1 MGFNL
6 SECSSYLPTQRPANE
21 MNRTAVVSHSLSRE
35 EISFPEK
42 LFGCIS
48 QAKNATRQIATR
60 RVANVH
66 LIDRQCDKIVMIF
79 LRDSLPTKEVQL
91 NGIFLY
97 HPWDHGPSSASFYFY
112 VYCRVFKQTLQFLKQ
127 IYVKKCPS
135 CIWGWYMKPQP

>member
-66 LIDRQCDKIVMIF
+66 LIDRQCDQIVMIF
-79 LRDSLPTKEVQL
+79 LRGSLPTKEVQL
-91 NGIFLY
+91 NGIFCTILGTMG
-97 HPWDHGPSSASFYFY
+97 HPRPLFIFTFT
-112 VYCRVFKQTLQFLKQ
+112 VVFSNKHYNF
-127 IYVKKCPS
+127 
-135 CIWGWYMKPQP
+135 